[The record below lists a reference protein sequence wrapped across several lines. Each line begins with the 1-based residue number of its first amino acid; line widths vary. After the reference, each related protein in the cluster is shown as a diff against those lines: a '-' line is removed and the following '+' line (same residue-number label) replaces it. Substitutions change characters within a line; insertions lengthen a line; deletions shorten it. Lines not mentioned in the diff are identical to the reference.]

1 MKVNSINSLYNNFVV
16 KQQVKE
22 TKTIQQEQKTLMTN
36 SLSEAIGR
44 SQVAFKGINKI
55 NPQGNFIHSCV
66 EGNGSRENIVYDP
79 KTGNFQHSEYDE
91 NGKIKKSM
99 VFYHYERKNI
109 TTEYETNGSKTI
121 TTETPANKVVQ
132 VIDSKGRE
140 ERRITSNQSGIQE
153 EIFNDYANNRKIVS
167 DMGIKSVYDLTTGK
181 QIFFGPLTH
190 IEEYDEKQNA
200 DITRNVITGN
210 IVRVKQYNKK
220 DYIESDTEYNEYT
233 NKFLKRTI
241 YGKRDGEY
249 QYFEYDETTG
259 ILILS
264 VDSRKKGN
272 IYRTK
277 TYDAN
282 SRQLTSDNEEIYK
295 NGMLIKEREYYLNT
309 DTVKVQKTYDEE
321 NCEIEYFSASGRISK
336 SETYC
341 EGKLTEECFY
351 NTQTKNIERKV
362 YNNYEKD
369 RKIIVMYNQR
379 GKKSQKAISSL
390 SSGAILGVINYYE
403 NGNKKDV
410 TKWNEQTKE
419 SIQEFY
425 DKNGILLKKRNLD
438 SNNNLKRETFYFD
451 DGETPY
457 QENTYYDNGTS
468 RVISFDEYGNVIE
481 TKYYD
486 AFGRE
491 YEPYQQNSYNN
502 YNSYNNGYNHSN
514 YTNTR
519 TQARRTKPT
528 SEQEKKVFL
537 NDILHILTCKNLQT
551 NETVTDSDFKILAEL
566 IGVDDYTTLKDLD
579 DKTFKKLAFKFHPD
593 VNENEEEA
601 NKIMQIL
608 NELRHKN

>member
-1 MKVNSINSLYNNFVV
+1 MKVNSINSLYSNFVV
-16 KQQVKE
+16 KTPVKE
-22 TKTIQQEQKTLMTN
+22 TKTKQQEQTTLTNN

-44 SQVAFKGINKI
+44 SQVAFKGMNKI
-55 NPQGNFIHSCV
+55 NQQGNFVHTCI
-66 EGNGSRENIVYDP
+66 ERNGSRENIVYDP
-79 KTGNFQHSEYDE
+79 KTGNFQHTEYDE

-109 TTEYETNGSKTI
+109 TTEYETNGSRTV

-132 VIDSKGRE
+132 VIDSQGRE

-190 IEEYDEKQNA
+190 VEEFDENQNA
-200 DITRNVITGN
+200 EITRNVITGN
-210 IVRVKQYNKK
+210 VVRVKQYNKK
-220 DYIESDTEYNEYT
+220 GYMESDTEYNEYT

-241 YGKRDGEY
+241 YGKKDGDY
-249 QYFEYDETTG
+249 QYFEYDEATG
-259 ILILS
+259 LLVLS
-264 VDSRKKGN
+264 VDSRKRGN
-272 IYRTK
+272 VKRIK
-277 TYDAN
+277 TYDVN
-282 SRQLTSDNEEIYK
+282 SRQIKSDNEEIYK

-309 DTVKVQKTYDEE
+309 DTVKVQKTYDED

-336 SETYC
+336 SEMYC

-351 NTQTKNIERKV
+351 NTQTKNIERKI

-379 GKKSQKAISSL
+379 GKKSQKAIYSL
-390 SSGAILGVINYYE
+390 SSGAILGVINYYD

-410 TKWNEQTKE
+410 TKWNEKTKE
-419 SIQEFY
+419 SVQEFY
-425 DKNGILLKKRNLD
+425 DKNGMLFRKRNLD
-438 SNNNLKRETFYFD
+438 ANNNLKKETIYYD

-457 QENTYYDNGTS
+457 QETIYYDNGTS
-468 RVISFDEYGNVIE
+468 CVISFDEEGRVAEI
-481 TKYYD
+481 KYYD

-491 YEPYQQNSYNN
+491 YEPYQQNSYNGYN
-502 YNSYNNGYNHSN
+502 NSYNNSN
-514 YTNTR
+514 YSNAR

-537 NDILHILTCKNLQT
+537 NDILHILTCKNLLT

-601 NKIMQIL
+601 NTIMQIL
-608 NELRHKN
+608 NALKKPKKS